1 MASRSRTA
9 LAGTAL
15 AAAAALLAGCGGADD
30 GSASGTGGPEK
41 LTFVSYGGSGQDAQ
55 IKAFQEPYTAA
66 HPNVTFA
73 NSSPADVAQVKAQVQ
88 AGVVQWDVMSV
99 APAAAKQ
106 NCGTL
111 FEKLNLPKLDPKE
124 FSPQAIGECYVGN
137 WSNATIFGYNAA
149 KYPEGPKT
157 LKDFF
162 DTGKFPGKRGVIT
175 NLQNGILEFP
185 LLADGVAPDKIYP
198 LDVDRALKKWD
209 TIRGDTLFA
218 ANVGALQQAAS
229 ADQVDMFLLPDS
241 RMIALLN
248 DKKNVKMVWDTTVVT
263 LNALAVPLGSKHKA
277 AAEDFL
283 QSLVQ
288 PEPAARIAEALAVVP
303 VNLNAK
309 PNLSENGKLLEVG
322 GPVNTGKTVVQDIDW
337 YSQNFDAVTTRL
349 GNWLVG

>member
-1 MASRSRTA
+1 MVSRSRTA
-9 LAGTAL
+9 LAGATFAVATL
-15 AAAAALLAGCGGADD
+15 LLASCGSADD

-66 HPNVTFA
+66 HPNITFA

-111 FEKLNLPKLDPKE
+111 FEKLSVPKLDPKD
-124 FSPQAIGECYVGN
+124 FTPQAIGECYVGN

-198 LDVDRALKKWD
+198 LDVDRALRKWD
-209 TIRGDTLFA
+209 TIRKDTLFA

-241 RMIALLN
+241 RMISLLN

-288 PEPAARIAEALAVVP
+288 PEPAAKIAEALAVVP
-303 VNLNAK
+303 INLNAK
-309 PNLSENGKLLEVG
+309 PNLSENGKLLEVN
-322 GPVNTGKTVVQDIDW
+322 GPVNTGKSVIQDIDW
-337 YSQNFDAVTTRL
+337 YSQNFDAVTTKL